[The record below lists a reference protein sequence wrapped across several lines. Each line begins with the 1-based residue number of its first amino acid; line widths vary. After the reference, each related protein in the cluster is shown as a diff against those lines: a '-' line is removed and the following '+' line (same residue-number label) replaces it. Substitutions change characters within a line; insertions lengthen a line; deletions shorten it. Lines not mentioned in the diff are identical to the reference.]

1 MEARHTAGQFVM
13 RRVAPGV
20 SVWRVITEGETV
32 GSILHHDWG
41 PEELRWQ
48 WSITITQVY
57 RTAGHGTASSLVK
70 AQSAFRD
77 AWSRVRAEIGEAGW
91 AHHVAHQR
99 ALETRLRFSEEV
111 RRRRRRGDLSFPEW

>member
-1 MEARHTAGQFVM
+1 M
-13 RRVAPGV
+13 RRIEPGA
-20 SVWRVITEGETV
+20 SIWRVITDGETV

-57 RTAGHGTASSLVK
+57 RTAGHGTASSMVK
-70 AQSAFRD
+70 AQAAFRS
-77 AWSRVRAEIGEAGW
+77 AWLQVRDEIGDAGW

-99 ALETRLRFSEEV
+99 ALEARDRFREDV
-111 RRRRRRGDLSFPEW
+111 RRRRLRGDLSFPDW